1 MADRVDARVRATCAR
16 CGTVDI
22 PIADARLVAG
32 ADANGA
38 STLGC
43 DCPRCGAALTI
54 AVDART
60 AGLLLRADVPLHAPD
75 DALGRSSAPGDRR
88 G

>member
-32 ADANGA
+32 AHANGA
-38 STLGC
+38 ST
-43 DCPRCGAALTI
+43 RCGAALTI

-75 DALGRSSAPGDRR
+75 ETLGRSSAPGDRR